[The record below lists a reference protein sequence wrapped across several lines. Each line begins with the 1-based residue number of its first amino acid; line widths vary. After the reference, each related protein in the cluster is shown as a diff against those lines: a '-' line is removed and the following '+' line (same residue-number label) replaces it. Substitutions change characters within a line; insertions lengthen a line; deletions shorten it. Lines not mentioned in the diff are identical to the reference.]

1 MVKTL
6 PSSAGGTGLI
16 LGQGARIPHALPP
29 KCQNIKQR
37 QYCNKFNEDFNNGPH
52 KKNLLKNKIKL
63 PSFSSS
69 LVAKS
74 CQTPVTT

>member
-1 MVKTL
+1 MVKAL
-6 PSSAGGTGLI
+6 LSSAGGTGSI
-16 LGQGARIPHALPP
+16 LGQGAIIPHALQP

-37 QYCNKFNEDFNNGPH
+37 QYCNKFNEDFKNGPH
-52 KKNLLKNKIKL
+52 QKNLLKNKIKL

-69 LVAKS
+69 LIAK